1 MGGTGTIAPLPQMK
15 DVTDLDDPNFTY
27 PIITG
32 DYELGRT
39 VAPWKHTPV
48 VDGTPIAKP
57 HPLFAKI
64 PREAVQEELDRF
76 KQAMKA
82 RKEADKKQLAEAKKE
97 LAAKKAQQ

>member
-1 MGGTGTIAPLPQMK
+1 M
-15 DVTDLDDPNFTY
+15 
-27 PIITG
+27 
-32 DYELGRT
+32 
-39 VAPWKHTPV
+39 